1 MARHEAQ
8 IHSQEMPYQC
18 NRCDKKFKSEFS
30 WKRHQEN
37 DAVHERLGKLLN

>member
-8 IHSQEMPYQC
+8 IHSQEMPYKC